1 MATFGSTY
9 KEIEK
14 KKSRSCATHSTF
26 NISLLLNVIFS
37 PTKAELRKAQGLA
50 TAARADAQMKTN
62 IAEAKKKYV
71 KSLPVEC
78 NN

>member
-1 MATFGSTY
+1 M
-9 KEIEK
+9 
-14 KKSRSCATHSTF
+14 
-26 NISLLLNVIFS
+26 FS

-78 NN
+78 NNWSKCIIFSAVNIYFPK